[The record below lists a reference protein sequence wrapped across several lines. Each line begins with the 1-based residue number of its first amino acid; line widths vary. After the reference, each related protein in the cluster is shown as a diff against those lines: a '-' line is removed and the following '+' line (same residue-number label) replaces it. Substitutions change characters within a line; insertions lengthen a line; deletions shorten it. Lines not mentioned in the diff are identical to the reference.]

1 MAKLGSNKKYGLI
14 IAILFCLIIGLFF
27 VSFLIGRYSIHPRT
41 VLDII
46 LSNFIDIEGYW
57 QDDLDLVVMQVRL
70 PRIML
75 AILVGGALSVS
86 GASYQ
91 TLFKNPMA
99 APDILGVSA
108 GAGFGAALAMLWNS
122 SWWQIQIFAFVFGLI
137 AVTATYLIGSVFSRQ
152 EITVLILAGI
162 VVSSFFQAL

>member
-1 MAKLGSNKKYGLI
+1 MVKLSGNKKYGLT
-14 IAILFCLIIGLFF
+14 IAILSCFIVGLFF

-41 VLDII
+41 VLDIFF
-46 LSNFIDIEGYW
+46 SNYADIGEYW
-57 QDDLDLVVMQVRL
+57 HDDLDIVVMQVRL

-75 AILVGGALSVS
+75 GILVGGALSVS

-108 GAGFGAALAMLWNS
+108 GAGL
-122 SWWQIQIFAFVFGLI
+122 QVRAFF
-137 AVTATYLIGSVFSRQ
+137 
-152 EITVLILAGI
+152 EE
-162 VVSSFFQAL
+162 